1 MCKAHSNTRHGN
13 LRLTTDSCGCAS
25 SAHSTFCVIK
35 NSYYTKKT
43 SYSFVGSPM
52 PATGIEPVWE
62 YKSRRILSPVRLPVP
77 PHRLNGRRRIRT
89 FEGIASR
96 FTVCPLWPLGNP
108 PLWAIAHVYKLY
120 HSLKYNAIYYF
131 INLNLTINLKISF

>member
-25 SAHSTFCVIK
+25 SAHSAFCVIK

-77 PHRLNGRRRIRT
+77 PHRLFCILIHNIYLAQPKYCFTASKSVLCRMGGEG
-89 FEGIASR
+89 FEPSKAVPADLQSVPFGHSGIH
-96 FTVCPLWPLGNP
+96 P
-108 PLWAIAHVYKLY
+108 
-120 HSLKYNAIYYF
+120 
-131 INLNLTINLKISF
+131 

>member
-1 MCKAHSNTRHGN
+1 MCKAHSNTMHGH
-13 LRLTTDSCGCAS
+13 LRLTTDYCGCAS
-25 SAHSTFCVIK
+25 SAHSAFCVIK

-77 PHRLNGRRRIRT
+77 PHR
-89 FEGIASR
+89 
-96 FTVCPLWPLGNP
+96 PD
-108 PLWAIAHVYKLY
+108 K
-120 HSLKYNAIYYF
+120 
-131 INLNLTINLKISF
+131 

>member
-1 MCKAHSNTRHGN
+1 
-13 LRLTTDSCGCAS
+13 
-25 SAHSTFCVIK
+25 
-35 NSYYTKKT
+35 
-43 SYSFVGSPM
+43 M

-108 PLWAIAHVYKLY
+108 PILYIYADYLRIFLLEQDNLQSRQSESNQQPADYKSAALPLSHVGIK
-120 HSLKYNAIYYF
+120 
-131 INLNLTINLKISF
+131 TGLKIY

>member
-25 SAHSTFCVIK
+25 SAHSAFCVIK

-77 PHRLNGRRRIRT
+77 PHRLGVLLIIAIIMIATTRMGFEPTTSAVTGRRSNQLSHQAITSRT
-89 FEGIASR
+89 SGPSGTRTQDRPVMSR
-96 FTVCPLWPLGNP
+96 LL
-108 PLWAIAHVYKLY
+108 
-120 HSLKYNAIYYF
+120 
-131 INLNLTINLKISF
+131 